1 MLTSLLQINNLKK
14 YFPIRKGVMGK
25 VVNHVKA
32 VDGVSL
38 QIQKGETLGL
48 AGESGCG
55 KSTLGRVLMRVIDG
69 GDGEANFDG
78 SDNLLTMG
86 EREFHPFRRKMQMIF
101 QDPYSSLN
109 PRLTAGSIIHE
120 PVKIHMPNLSKQGRI
135 EKVLRLMKSVGLNED
150 HYNRYPHQFSGGQR
164 QRIGI
169 ARALAV
175 EPQLIIADEAV
186 SALDV
191 SIQAQIINLMMDLK
205 EEFGLSYLFIA
216 HDLSVV
222 RHISDRVAVMYL
234 GKIVELATRDALF
247 NTPKHPY
254 TLALLEAV
262 PEPDPTKQKTRTLL
276 EGEVPN
282 PVDPPSGCRFHPR
295 CQYCFSPCM
304 THEPKTVTI
313 DSHEVACHLY
323 DPQFNQKI
331 PSTIHV
337 VPIPQTQ
344 AAV

>member
-1 MLTSLLQINNLKK
+1 MNTPLLQINNLKK
-14 YFPIRKGVMGK
+14 HFPIRKGVMGK

-55 KSTLGRVLMRVIDG
+55 KSTLGRVVMRVIDG
-69 GDGEANFDG
+69 GEGEAFFDG
-78 SDNLLTMG
+78 SENLLGMKN
-86 EREFHPFRRKMQMIF
+86 REFHPFRRKMQMIF

-109 PRLTAGSIIHE
+109 PRLTAGSIIAE
-120 PVKIHMPNLSKQGRI
+120 PVKIHMPKLSKQERA
-135 EKVLRLMKSVGLNED
+135 EKVMRLMRSVGLNED
-150 HYNRYPHQFSGGQR
+150 HVDRYPHQFSGGQR

-205 EEFGLSYLFIA
+205 TEFGLSYLFIA

-222 RHISDRVAVMYL
+222 RHISDRIAVMYL
-234 GKIVELATRDALF
+234 GRIVELASKDDLF
-247 NTPKHPY
+247 QSPKHPY
-254 TLALLEAV
+254 THALLEAV
-262 PEPDPTKQKTRTLL
+262 PKPDPSIEKNRTLL

-282 PVDPPSGCRFHPR
+282 PVNPPSGCRFHPR
-295 CQYCFSPCM
+295 CQHCFAPCK
-304 THEPKTVTI
+304 TQEPKSITI
-313 DSHEVACHLY
+313 GSHTVACHLY
-323 DPQFNQKI
+323 DPQFKQ
-331 PSTIHV
+331 
-337 VPIPQTQ
+337 
-344 AAV
+344 